1 LNSTTLEE
9 ANSDTINW
17 IRQRSRWYKG
27 YLQTWLVHMRQPVKL
42 WRGLGP
48 IGFLRFT
55 ILMAGTPLVA
65 TLNMVFWLISLDW
78 ILGQPEV
85 IHQIFPNYVYF
96 PALISL
102 AFGNAAVL
110 YMNLVAC
117 RETRN
122 AMLLVACLTAPLYWV
137 LMSIAAIKG
146 TYQLIRNPSYW
157 EKTFHGLNT

>member
-1 LNSTTLEE
+1 MS
-9 ANSDTINW
+9 
-17 IRQRSRWYKG
+17 
-27 YLQTWLVHMRQPVKL
+27 
-42 WRGLGP
+42 
-48 IGFLRFT
+48 
-55 ILMAGTPLVA
+55 
-65 TLNMVFWLISLDW
+65 IS
-78 ILGQPEV
+78 
-85 IHQIFPNYVYF
+85 

-122 AMLLVACLTAPLYWV
+122 AMLLLACLTAPLYWV